1 MNDRGTPKI
10 FRMLN
15 TNDRSPSI
23 FVVNRSGNSRATEIS
38 DSGSVVRLKFI
49 WKRNVVSNG
58 RTGYLFCVLFRVYAR
73 TP

>member
-49 WKRNVVSNG
+49 
-58 RTGYLFCVLFRVYAR
+58 
-73 TP
+73 